1 MATAKLPS
9 NLRLTYPAFHTVAYQ
24 GVPMFR
30 ALAWALWDYEVHDGH
45 LEVSSGD
52 RRVGVAEKFGHQSQ
66 KALYDGWKAGRK
78 GYLPANPPGFSA
90 HELRSDGAAA
100 YGVPRGAVIPDYMLG
115 IDAEW
120 PGTGDATR
128 VVAWLNAHG
137 YYARKIYPTASEAHH
152 FSFFKSPATNARK
165 RLAKYKVT
173 GK

>member
-1 MATAKLPS
+1 MATAKLPK
-9 NLRLTYPAFHTVAYQ
+9 NLNLALPAYGTVEFH

-45 LEVSSGD
+45 LTVSSGD
-52 RRVGVAEKFGHQSQ
+52 RRYGVAEKYGHQSQ
-66 KALYDGWKAGRK
+66 KALYDGWLARK
-78 GYLPANPPGFSA
+78 PGYLPANPPGFSS

-100 YGVPRGAVIPDYMLG
+100 YGVSRGGVISPYMLG
-115 IDAEW
+115 IDAEY

-137 YYARKIYPTASEAHH
+137 YDARKIYSTASEAHH
-152 FSFFKSPATNARK
+152 FSFFKSPAANARK